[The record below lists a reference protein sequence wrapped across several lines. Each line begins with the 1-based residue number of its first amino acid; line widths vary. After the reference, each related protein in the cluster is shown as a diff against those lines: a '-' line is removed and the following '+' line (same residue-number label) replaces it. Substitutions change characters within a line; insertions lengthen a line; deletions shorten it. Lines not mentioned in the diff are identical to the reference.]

1 VFATTLSAIGVIVG
15 DFKIEVDNKG
25 WRSRGTLIANREMQ
39 SDLLIRYQNALFEDV
54 EGTLWNEMQTVIQT
68 GYVDI
73 ADREENGRRLSC
85 DTSWYSS
92 SDLFSEDNL
101 FAVWKAQPSM
111 ESASMSIL
119 DKEVLSDI
127 CEAEAATLAS
137 LEDNGACI
145 SCDNDKCLSPHSLI
159 LVLRG
164 SGFIDGGENMNCSEL
179 MSAYTSSVQSEFTAS
194 LVNCTNSI
202 RLSFDPATSS
212 YDPNVL
218 QNCPVGF
225 RTSLV
230 DNSFGVNGN
239 EMLRYTSS
247 YFHTSAVDFEKI
259 YQVWKDDLFDEGSN
273 PSVVRGVYD
282 TIYENINDKYVD
294 ELVQSDMGLA
304 VASLLI
310 TFIAIGIHTR
320 SLFLTVLGIFQIV
333 YAIPLAYFVY
343 TFIGGLNFFP
353 FLNFIGVFVAAALGA
368 DDLFVAVDKWKN
380 ARIEK
385 PEASTEDVAEVALP
399 DAAGAML
406 LTTST
411 TAVAFF
417 ATAICP
423 VTPILC
429 FAVFCGLMI
438 IWNYIMNIM
447 IVFPALCLYDIWLQR
462 GSSNCLIACYS
473 KNLQSKKDIEEAV
486 ETKTSFIHRILTFY
500 YNFVHKFRWAVLLV
514 SLAAIIVCTVFALK
528 LQLPET
534 SEVRLLPEGHPLE
547 LHFMWRANILAHTF
561 FFSAGTGVQVVW
573 GMEAYDN
580 GKQNDPDSLSV
591 LKLDSS
597 FDASSSE
604 AQLYLKNFCDIFF
617 DTDFALKPTPDYICP
632 FESFDSWLQVES
644 AALDPSSQYT
654 SNCGNASSLP
664 MDPNLFDKC
673 ILAWSQAVGE
683 NNILG
688 YDDKLR
694 IIRVRSQSRTSWTD
708 PYNKIDKE
716 WNNFE
721 DFLAASSATAPSGVN
736 RPFHVSGQWH
746 WFDTNGQM
754 LKTAIGSA
762 AIALGFSGVVVLFAS
777 RSLVLTVFSAV
788 SILYVL
794 AATTSSLV
802 AAGWSLGF
810 LESICFAILIGISCD
825 FVIHFGH
832 AYIKLDGD
840 LCKEERTKYAVIH
853 MGPSILAAAATT
865 FSASLVMMFCKIVFF
880 TKFALILLMTVVHA
894 TIGSFVVYIVFAD
907 IFGPSEPTK
916 FFDRFLK
923 LKKNDSKTD
932 EGSSQVESSFHEN

>member
-39 SDLLIRYQNALFEDV
+39 SDLLIRYQNALFEDT

-68 GYVDI
+68 GYVDLV
-73 ADREENGRRLSC
+73 DREQNDRRLSC
-85 DTSWYSS
+85 DVSWYSS
-92 SDLFSEDNL
+92 TDLLEEDNL
-101 FAVWKAQPSM
+101 FAVWKAEPSQ
-111 ESASMSIL
+111 EIASMSIL
-119 DKEVLSDI
+119 DKELLSNI
-127 CEAEAATLAS
+127 CDSEASTQAI
-137 LEDNGACI
+137 LEENGACS
-145 SCDNDKCLSPHSLI
+145 SCENDKCLSPHSLI
-159 LVLRG
+159 LVLKG
-164 SGFIDGGENMNCSEL
+164 SGLIDGGENMNCSEL
-179 MSAYTSSVQSEFTAS
+179 MSAYTSSVQSDFTAS

-202 RLSFDPATSS
+202 RLGFDPATSS
-212 YDPNVL
+212 YDPSIL
-218 QNCPVGF
+218 QSCPAGF
-225 RTSLV
+225 RTNLV

-239 EMLRYTSS
+239 QMLRYTTS
-247 YFHTSAVDFEKI
+247 YFHTSSSDFEKV
-259 YQVWKDDLFDEGSN
+259 YQLWKGDSFDEGN
-273 PSVVRGVYD
+273 KQSVVRGVYD
-282 TIYENINDKYVD
+282 TVYEEINDIYVD

-320 SLFLTVLGIFQIV
+320 SFFLTVLGILQIV

-380 ARIEK
+380 ARLHN

-447 IVFPALCLYDIWLQR
+447 IVFPALCMYDIWLQR

-473 KNLQSKKDIEEAV
+473 KNLQRKNDVEEAV

-500 YNFVHKFRWAVLLV
+500 YSFIHKFRWVVLLA
-514 SLAAIIVCTVFALK
+514 SLGAIILCTIFALK

-547 LHFMWRANILAHTF
+547 LHFLWRTNILAHTF

-580 GKQNDPDSLSV
+580 GKRNDPDSLSI

-604 AQLYLKNFCDIFF
+604 AQMYFKNFCEVFF
-617 DTDFALKPTPDYICP
+617 DTDFALRPTPDYICP
-632 FESFDSWLQVES
+632 FDAFDLWLQLES
-644 AALDPSSQYT
+644 ASSEPSITYT
-654 SNCGNASSLP
+654 SNCGDASSLP
-664 MDPNLFDKC
+664 MDSSLFDRC
-673 ILAWSQAVGE
+673 ILSWSREVGE
-683 NNILG
+683 NNLLG

-694 IIRVRSQSRTSWTD
+694 IVRIRSQSKTSWTD

-721 DFLAASSATAPSGVN
+721 KFISSSSATAPSGVN
-736 RPFHVSGQWH
+736 QPFHVSGQW
-746 WFDTNGQM
+746 WWYDTNGQM

-777 RSLVLTVFSAV
+777 RSPVLTVFSAV

-832 AYIKLDGD
+832 AYIKFGGD
-840 LCKEERTKYAVIH
+840 ICKEERTKYAVIH

-894 TIGSFVVYIVFAD
+894 TIGSFVVYIVFSDA
-907 IFGPSEPTK
+907 FGPSEPTK
-916 FFDRFLK
+916 LFDRFLK
-923 LKKNDSKTD
+923 PKTD
-932 EGSSQVESSFHEN
+932 GAKSEGKSQIESSFHEN